1 MKVRAKYLK
10 LTDEK
15 NALDFLEKAY
25 FFISKTETDVFAWKW
40 VVLCLHS
47 ALYGFLIAALK
58 GTDWQNVVYKTKKYY
73 KLISFNEALKR
84 CQDPNEMR
92 KTVFSQHL
100 HLNQEEKDAIKLLKE
115 TLRNNF
121 EHYIPKGWFIELHGL
136 PNMCLQVLSV
146 ISFLALET
154 RNYQNLNTTMRRKIK
169 SYIFQS
175 KKIIKASQLYK
186 ETLNF

>member
-10 LTDEK
+10 LTEEK

-25 FFISKTETDVFAWKW
+25 FFISKTETNVFDWKW

-58 GTDWQNVVYKTKKYY
+58 GTNWQNVAYKTKRGY

-84 CQDPNEMR
+84 CQDPKEMR
-92 KTVFSQHL
+92 MTVFSQYL
-100 HLNQEEKDAIKLLKE
+100 QLNQEEKDAINLLKE

-121 EHYIPKGWFIELHGL
+121 EHYIPKGWYIEIHGL
-136 PNMCLQVLSV
+136 PNMCLHVLSV
-146 ISFLALET
+146 IRFLALET
-154 RNYQNLNTTMRRKIK
+154 RNYQHLNYTMRKKLK

-175 KKIIKASQLYK
+175 KKIIKSSKLYK
-186 ETLNF
+186 ETLTF